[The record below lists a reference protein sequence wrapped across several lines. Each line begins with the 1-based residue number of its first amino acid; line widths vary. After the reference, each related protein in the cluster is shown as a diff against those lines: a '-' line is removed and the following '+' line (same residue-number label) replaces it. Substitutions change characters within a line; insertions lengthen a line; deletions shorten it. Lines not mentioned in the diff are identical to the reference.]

1 MTTGRP
7 CKISNLDDA
16 LRNEVREMLLI
27 GEPVKTVHEMLT
39 QNNVKISPT
48 SVRRYAKNHV
58 VGWEKKNEKN
68 KEEKK
73 ISKKQTKKLTVSDL
87 EKIAELQLFE
97 NQKKITK
104 EQNKEP
110 FSLEEICEKALRFLG
125 ETFTNLANV
134 TNYKNELYSK
144 GETKLPIDEMN
155 LLLKLL
161 QTMNSIPKFKEYLE
175 NTVLKHYN
183 QVLTKEDFENLETIF
198 WSQQYIDTL
207 LPQDK
212 RFLKHA

>member
-1 MTTGRP
+1 MKGRKS
-7 CKISNLDDA
+7 KIDELNDA
-16 LRNEVREMLLI
+16 LRNEVREMLLS

-39 QNNVKISPT
+39 QNNVTISRT
-48 SVRRYAKNHV
+48 SVRRYAQNHI
-58 VGWEKKNEKN
+58 VGWKKKNAKN

-73 ISKKQTKKLTVSDL
+73 IINKQTKKLTVGDL

-97 NQKKITK
+97 NQKKIT
-104 EQNKEP
+104 EEENKEP
-110 FSLEEICEKALRFLG
+110 LSLEEICEKALRFLG

-198 WSQQYIDTL
+198 WSQNYVEM
-207 LPQDK
+207 
-212 RFLKHA
+212 RRYYYSCC